1 MSHRF
6 GGRTPAVLATL
17 VLAAAVGAAPAPAA
31 QSGHNDSDLAAC
43 NALLTESALGLGS
56 LDSARAAAGR
66 GGPIRHEPLMPVT
79 DIEVP
84 AGAVPEVPGNFTAT
98 IPVYFHVI
106 NKGPTL
112 ADGNVSQAQIEA
124 QIAALN
130 ETFSGARGGPDTGFR
145 FVLREVTR
153 TTNQE
158 WFDMTK
164 SRVER
169 EAKRALHQGGTDALN
184 IYSNSGAGYLGF
196 AYYPKDVRGR
206 PYIDGIVI
214 AFDSMPGGAIENYDE
229 GFTATHEVGHWLGL
243 AHTFQNGCSTKGDGV
258 DDTPAQRFPTTGCP
272 EGQDTCPK
280 DPGLDPIHN
289 YMDYSY
295 DDCYTEFTAGQA
307 QRMAEQWLYFRAP

>member
-112 ADGNVSQAQIEA
+112 ADGNVRKLRSKLRSRRSTRRSPAPG
-124 QIAALN
+124 AA
-130 ETFSGARGGPDTGFR
+130 R
-145 FVLREVTR
+145 
-153 TTNQE
+153 
-158 WFDMTK
+158 
-164 SRVER
+164 
-169 EAKRALHQGGTDALN
+169 
-184 IYSNSGAGYLGF
+184 
-196 AYYPKDVRGR
+196 
-206 PYIDGIVI
+206 
-214 AFDSMPGGAIENYDE
+214 
-229 GFTATHEVGHWLGL
+229 
-243 AHTFQNGCSTKGDGV
+243 
-258 DDTPAQRFPTTGCP
+258 TPASGSCSAR
-272 EGQDTCPK
+272 
-280 DPGLDPIHN
+280 
-289 YMDYSY
+289 S
-295 DDCYTEFTAGQA
+295 
-307 QRMAEQWLYFRAP
+307 RARRIRSGST

>member
-124 QIAALN
+124 QIAALK
-130 ETFSGARGGPDTGFR
+130 RD
-145 FVLREVTR
+145 VLRR
-153 TTNQE
+153 
-158 WFDMTK
+158 
-164 SRVER
+164 
-169 EAKRALHQGGTDALN
+169 
-184 IYSNSGAGYLGF
+184 
-196 AYYPKDVRGR
+196 
-206 PYIDGIVI
+206 IDGIVI

-289 YMDYSY
+289 
-295 DDCYTEFTAGQA
+295 
-307 QRMAEQWLYFRAP
+307 

>member
-169 EAKRALHQGGTDALN
+169 GEAGAAPGRDGRAQHLFQQRRRLPRLRLLPEGRPRTALHRRHRHRVRLDAR
-184 IYSNSGAGYLGF
+184 
-196 AYYPKDVRGR
+196 RGDR
-206 PYIDGIVI
+206 
-214 AFDSMPGGAIENYDE
+214 E
-229 GFTATHEVGHWLGL
+229 LRRGL
-243 AHTFQNGCSTKGDGV
+243 H
-258 DDTPAQRFPTTGCP
+258 R
-272 EGQDTCPK
+272 
-280 DPGLDPIHN
+280 DP
-289 YMDYSY
+289 
-295 DDCYTEFTAGQA
+295 
-307 QRMAEQWLYFRAP
+307 

>member
-1 MSHRF
+1 MMHRI
-6 GGRTPAVLATL
+6 GRRTPAALVTL
-17 VLAAAVGAAPAPAA
+17 VLAAVVGATPAPAA
-31 QSGHNDSDLAAC
+31 GNGHNHSDLAAC
-43 NALLTESALGLGS
+43 NALLPDSALELGS
-56 LDSARAAAGR
+56 LDAARAAAGR
-66 GGPIRHEPLMPVT
+66 GGAIRHEPFMSVK

-84 AGAVPEVPGNFTAT
+84 AGAVPDVPADFTAT

-106 NKGPTL
+106 NKGPTI

-124 QIAALN
+124 QIAVLN

-145 FVLREVTR
+145 FELVEVTR
-153 TTNQE
+153 TTNEE
-158 WFDMTK
+158 WFYMAH

-169 EAKRALHQGGTDALN
+169 EAKRALHEGGSESLN

-196 AYYPKDVRGR
+196 AYYPKNVRGR

-214 AFDSMPGGAIENYDE
+214 AYDSMPGGDIANYDE
-229 GFTATHEVGHWLGL
+229 GFTATHEIGHWLGL
-243 AHTFQNGCSTKGDGV
+243 AHTFQNGCSTTGDRV

-307 QRMAEQWLYFRAP
+307 QRMAEQWLFFRAP